1 MTEPLHPDSFHK
13 ETMAVRSALDKSQYG
28 ENSEAL
34 FLTSSF
40 VQPDSE
46 TAARRFA
53 GEEEGYIYSRFTNPT
68 VASFEKRLA
77 ALEGA
82 QACVGT
88 ASGMAAVLLLCM
100 ALLKSGDHVVC
111 SHSVFGSTHKLLSS
125 EFAKL
130 GVHTTFVSQTDVAE
144 WKRAMQPTHA
154 CCLPRRQPTP

>member
-77 ALEGA
+77 AL
-82 QACVGT
+82 
-88 ASGMAAVLLLCM
+88 
-100 ALLKSGDHVVC
+100 
-111 SHSVFGSTHKLLSS
+111 
-125 EFAKL
+125 
-130 GVHTTFVSQTDVAE
+130 
-144 WKRAMQPTHA
+144 
-154 CCLPRRQPTP
+154 